1 MSDLI
6 TVIIPIYN
14 VGAYV
19 EATIESL
26 LAQSYKNIEIILVDD
41 GSTDGSGAICDK
53 YAGIDKRIKVIHKAN
68 GGVSS
73 ARNAGLEEAKGEYVA
88 FVDGDDIVSADYIK
102 SLYEML
108 KENDVDMSVQVYY
121 NMFPAKKEKSV
132 AENIDKVMSANEF
145 MEFEILGGRDTSVYV
160 KLYRLEIIQ
169 SYNVR
174 FDENITNLEDMLFLF
189 QYLSRCNRVFYDT
202 NQVNYY
208 RIIRR
213 DGVVFSKFQEHK
225 LTAFL
230 AREYVYDALLAR
242 NDEKLLTK
250 ELTLELQD
258 GIGFLVAMHS
268 SDYKGEKVTYVRNY
282 IKKCIVRLKGNLS
295 FKNMAKIV
303 MLFFLPDVYML
314 LRKLKTSKL

>member
-14 VGAYV
+14 VGTYV
-19 EATIESL
+19 EATIKSL
-26 LAQSYKNIEIILVDD
+26 LAQSYENIEIILVDD
-41 GSTDGSGAICDK
+41 GSTDDSGGVCDK
-53 YAGIDKRIKVIHKAN
+53 YAGIDKRITVIHKAN

-108 KENDVDMSVQVYY
+108 KENNVDMSVQVYY
-121 NMFPAKKEKSV
+121 NMFSAKKEKSV
-132 AENIDKVMSANEF
+132 AENIDRVMSADEF
-145 MEFEILGGRDTSVYV
+145 VEFEILGCRDTSVCV

-169 SYNVR
+169 SYNIR
-174 FDENITNLEDMLFLF
+174 FDESITNLEDMLFLF
-189 QYLSRCNRVFYDT
+189 QYLNRCNRVFYDT

-208 RIIRR
+208 RTIRR

-225 LTAFL
+225 LTAFK

-258 GIGFLVAMHS
+258 GIGFLVAMYS
-268 SDYKGEKVTYVRNY
+268 SDYKGEKLIYVKDY
-282 IKKCIVRLKGNLS
+282 IKKRIVRLKGNLS

-314 LRKLKTSKL
+314 LRKLKKREL

>member
-14 VGAYV
+14 VGGYV

-41 GSTDGSGAICDK
+41 GSTDDSGDVCDK

-121 NMFPAKKEKSV
+121 NMFSAKKEKSV
-132 AENIDKVMSANEF
+132 AENIDRVMSANEF
-145 MEFEILGGRDTSVYV
+145 MEFEILGCRDTSVCV

-169 SYNVR
+169 SYNIR

-189 QYLSRCNRVFYDT
+189 QYLSKCNRVFYDT

-208 RIIRR
+208 RTIRR

-225 LTAFL
+225 LTAFK

-242 NDEKLLTK
+242 NDEKLLKK

-268 SDYKGEKVTYVRNY
+268 SGYRGERVTYVKNY
-282 IKKCIVRLKGNLS
+282 MKKRIVRLKGNLS
-295 FKNMAKIV
+295 FKNMAKII
-303 MLFFLPDVYML
+303 MLFLLPNAYML
-314 LRKLKTSKL
+314 LRKLKKREL

>member
-14 VGAYV
+14 VGTYV
-19 EATIESL
+19 EATIKSL

-41 GSTDGSGAICDK
+41 GSTDDSGGVCDK
-53 YAGIDKRIKVIHKAN
+53 YAERDKRIKVIHKAN

-73 ARNAGLEEAKGEYVA
+73 ARNVGLEEAKGEYVA

-121 NMFPAKKEKSV
+121 NMFSAKKEKSV
-132 AENIDKVMSANEF
+132 TENIDRVMSANEF
-145 MEFEILGGRDTSVYV
+145 MEFEILGCRDTSVYV

-169 SYNVR
+169 SYNIR

-189 QYLSRCNRVFYDT
+189 QYLSKCNRVFYDT

-208 RIIRR
+208 RTIRR

-225 LTAFL
+225 LTAFK

-268 SDYKGEKVTYVRNY
+268 SGYRGERVTYVRNY
-282 IKKCIVRLKGNLS
+282 IKKRIVRLKGNLS
-295 FKNMAKIV
+295 FKNMAKII
-303 MLFFLPDVYML
+303 MLFLLPDAYML
-314 LRKLKTSKL
+314 LRKLKKREL